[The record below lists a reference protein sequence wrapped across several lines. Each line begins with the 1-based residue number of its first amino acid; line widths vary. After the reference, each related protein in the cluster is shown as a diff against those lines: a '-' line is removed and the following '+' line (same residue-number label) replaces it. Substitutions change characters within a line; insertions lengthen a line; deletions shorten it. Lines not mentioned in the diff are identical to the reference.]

1 MKRILLIDNYDSF
14 TYNVLHLLNK
24 VFNNSVDIV
33 KNDYLEF
40 ETIDIYSHIVIS
52 PGPGIPSEA
61 GSILKVIDLCKKS
74 HSILGICLGHQAI
87 AEYFGAKLINLSTP
101 LHGHKSTLFVN
112 AEDPILGPLTNN
124 NSSNNKL
131 HTGLYHSWAIDKP
144 TIPSEL
150 EVVSRSESGI
160 VMSIYHKSLNIYGMQ
175 FHPES
180 IITERGREIIASWG
194 KYSGLIS

>member
-14 TYNVLHLLNK
+14 SYNILQLLNNT
-24 VFNNSVDIV
+24 FTTPVDII
-33 KNDYLEF
+33 KNDQIEF
-40 ETIDIYSHIVIS
+40 DIKEGYSHIVIS

-61 GSILKVIDLCKKS
+61 GSILKVIDLCKES

-87 AEYFGAKLINLSTP
+87 AEYFGAKLINLTTP

-131 HTGLYHSWAIDKP
+131 HAGLYHSWAVDKT
-144 TIPSEL
+144 TIPNEL
-150 EVVSRSESGI
+150 EVGSISEDSVI
-160 VMSIYHKSLNIYGMQ
+160 MSIYHIC
-175 FHPES
+175 
-180 IITERGREIIASWG
+180 
-194 KYSGLIS
+194 